1 MVLDNL
7 SSSLKNSLKKIT
19 SALFIDE
26 KLVNELTQ
34 EIQRSLLQSD
44 VNVRLVFNLTNR
56 IKERFKEEKPT
67 KEAPKKEF
75 LINIVYEELTNLLG
89 KEKDDIKLSNKK
101 PFKIMLVGLF
111 GSGKST
117 TIAKLANYY
126 KKRNYKVASLGLDVH
141 RPAAR
146 QQLKTLS
153 DQVGIKCFI
162 DENEKN
168 PNKIYKKFEKQFK
181 DFDLLLIDTAGR
193 DSLLQ
198 ELIDEIK
205 SLNDLIKPDERIL
218 VIPAELGQTAERQ
231 AKAFHDSVN
240 ITGIIVT
247 KMDGTGKAGG
257 ALSAA
262 AVSGA
267 KIKFIATGENP
278 NDFEVFNPP
287 NFVSRLLGMG
297 DLEALLEKAKEAISD
312 EKSQDLSKR
321 MLKGHFNLV
330 DLYEQMEAMSKMGSL
345 SKIVELI
352 PGMSQLKL
360 PKEVLNVQEGK
371 LQHWRFAMDS
381 MTRVELE
388 EPEIIAGDRI
398 SRISKGSGVPASEI
412 RDLLKQY
419 KMAKKMMKGI
429 QGKDP
434 ETLMRKFKG
443 KFPGM

>member
-44 VNVRLVFNLTNR
+44 VNVKLVFNLTNK
-56 IKERFKEEKPT
+56 IKSRFKEEKPT

-205 SLNDLIKPDERIL
+205 SLNDLIKRRI
-218 VIPAELGQTAERQ
+218 
-231 AKAFHDSVN
+231 
-240 ITGIIVT
+240 
-247 KMDGTGKAGG
+247 
-257 ALSAA
+257 
-262 AVSGA
+262 
-267 KIKFIATGENP
+267 
-278 NDFEVFNPP
+278 
-287 NFVSRLLGMG
+287 
-297 DLEALLEKAKEAISD
+297 
-312 EKSQDLSKR
+312 
-321 MLKGHFNLV
+321 
-330 DLYEQMEAMSKMGSL
+330 
-345 SKIVELI
+345 
-352 PGMSQLKL
+352 
-360 PKEVLNVQEGK
+360 EG
-371 LQHWRFAMDS
+371 
-381 MTRVELE
+381 
-388 EPEIIAGDRI
+388 
-398 SRISKGSGVPASEI
+398 
-412 RDLLKQY
+412 
-419 KMAKKMMKGI
+419 
-429 QGKDP
+429 
-434 ETLMRKFKG
+434 
-443 KFPGM
+443 